1 MPFVYFLP
9 SDKTSRSVFIPALG
23 CVTEQPS
30 IAGQVTHLSR
40 SEPSFFVI
48 LPQLRRR
55 PFVIWQACLCR
66 VCEQMYAPAQANVEV
81 DDVCPV
87 IAEWNVCCV
96 RICTVTGQQVPQ
108 SVTGLLS
115 VSFSRSLTSRA
126 PAGKAA
132 EGHTVRL
139 TPPFKRSR
147 YGFVRVVLRCVA
159 RSCMDLVTV

>member
-30 IAGQVTHLSR
+30 IPSQVKHLSR
-40 SEPSFFVI
+40 SKPSFFVI
-48 LPQLRRR
+48 LPQLRCQR
-55 PFVIWQACLCR
+55 VIWQASLYR
-66 VCEQMYAPAQANVEV
+66 VYEQMYAPAQANVEL

-87 IAEWNVCCV
+87 IAEWNGT
-96 RICTVTGQQVPQ
+96 ITGQQAPQ

-115 VSFSRSLTSRA
+115 VSVSLSLTSRA

-132 EGHTVRL
+132 EGRMVRL

-147 YGFVRVVLRCVA
+147 YGFVRVVLRCVV
-159 RSCMDLVTV
+159 R